1 MKNIKVTTETGFV
14 FLLSKN
20 QMRED
25 VVVNPYRMNRIQMKK
40 VFKRKECEVTYS
52 IGGGGPGSSRYTAWG
67 RLELSGHITI
77 GCQIFPPAQVRK
89 LRKWAMGEK

>member
-1 MKNIKVTTETGFV
+1 MKNIKVTTETGLV

-40 VFKRKECEVTYS
+40 VFKRKRCEVMYW
-52 IGGGGPGSSRYTAWG
+52 IGDCPVPTGFTAWG
-67 RLELSGHITI
+67 RLKLSGYITI

>member
-1 MKNIKVTTETGFV
+1 MKNIKVTTKTGFV

-25 VVVNPYRMNRIQMKK
+25 RVVNPYRMNRIQMKK
-40 VFKRKECEVTYS
+40 VFKRKRCEVTYS
-52 IGGGGPGSSRYTAWG
+52 IGDRRGSARFTTWG
-67 RLELSGHITI
+67 SLGLRGYITI